1 MNIKVNNYA
10 LTDEK
15 LNDSKRIANISDVH
29 SNVEALK
36 SIRNILVS
44 FKNVENIEDVL
55 KTIGDNYPTY
65 LSLVNHELFNLVYD
79 WKKKHEEKSND
90 YLKFFDELKEITKCI
105 PLGFEFESRV
115 FDKSINI
122 SAVNLL
128 YDYYLSKK
136 EEDNL
141 IAKLIYLIFI
151 NMSLIIINLIWFC
164 FILLM
169 VLWKMV
175 ILIDYLVLLVILI

>member
-65 LSLVNHELFNLVYD
+65 LSLVNHELFNWVYD
-79 WKKKHEEKSND
+79 
-90 YLKFFDELKEITKCI
+90 
-105 PLGFEFESRV
+105 
-115 FDKSINI
+115 
-122 SAVNLL
+122 
-128 YDYYLSKK
+128 
-136 EEDNL
+136 
-141 IAKLIYLIFI
+141 
-151 NMSLIIINLIWFC
+151 
-164 FILLM
+164 
-169 VLWKMV
+169 
-175 ILIDYLVLLVILI
+175 